1 VAAWMAVIRFNGRMQ
16 CGTVPLDG
24 LRSDEFIF
32 FTSYALSGLVLP
44 FSSFFFTML
53 ETYGL

>member
-1 VAAWMAVIRFNGRMQ
+1 MAVIRFNGRMQ
-16 CGTVPLDG
+16 CGTVLLDG